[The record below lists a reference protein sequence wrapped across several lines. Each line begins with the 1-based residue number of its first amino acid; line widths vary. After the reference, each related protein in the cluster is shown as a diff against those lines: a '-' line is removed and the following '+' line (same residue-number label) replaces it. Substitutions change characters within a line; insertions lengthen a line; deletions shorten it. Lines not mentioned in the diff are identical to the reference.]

1 MTIVTMTGKAS
12 RGIDLRGS
20 ALSRATFLSLR
31 LDICYCNFDVSHN
44 ITEPLIC
51 LASSFAI
58 IIRLYTSSVL
68 S

>member
-1 MTIVTMTGKAS
+1 MIIVTMTGNAN

-31 LDICYCNFDVSHN
+31 FAIHYSFEVSHN

-51 LASSFAI
+51 LASSLAI
-58 IIRLYTSSVL
+58 IIRL
-68 S
+68 